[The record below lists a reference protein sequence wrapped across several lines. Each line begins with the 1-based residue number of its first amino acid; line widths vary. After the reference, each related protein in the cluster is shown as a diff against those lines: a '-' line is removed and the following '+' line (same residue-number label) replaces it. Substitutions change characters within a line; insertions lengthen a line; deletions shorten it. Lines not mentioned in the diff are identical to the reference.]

1 MTDPFA
7 DCREL
12 AWIQS
17 HDLGRLDVPPDV
29 LQALVIGAQHIRDA
43 TIAASRVANTQR
55 KTVAF
60 EFNRQTVI
68 VKPEDDSEKIWRL
81 WWEKEYGKT
90 HEELMKD
97 R

>member
-1 MTDPFA
+1 MDPFA

-12 AWIQS
+12 AWIQP
-17 HDLGRLDVPPDV
+17 HELIQLDVPPDV

-43 TIAASRVANTQR
+43 TIAASRVANVQR

-68 VKPEDDSEKIWRL
+68 VKPDDDPEKISRA

-90 HEELMKD
+90 HEESMKD